1 MTLSGRI
8 CIPENRGV
16 YWFHYYNYPE
26 PLPRDK
32 EVMGGE
38 GDIVPMGGGGDDNM
52 WGNNWT

>member
-1 MTLSGRI
+1 MTFSGRI

-32 EVMGGE
+32 EVMGG
-38 GDIVPMGGGGDDNM
+38 GDGDNM